1 LESLDNGRRND
12 SRVVIFNG
20 SFTMEN
26 YCMTLEEKPHE
37 EWVIKKG
44 MIAVCIVVGCEKK
57 TFSEGYCMEHYAHKA
72 KEVKWGL

>member
-1 LESLDNGRRND
+1 
-12 SRVVIFNG
+12 
-20 SFTMEN
+20 
-26 YCMTLEEKPHE
+26 MTLEEKPHE